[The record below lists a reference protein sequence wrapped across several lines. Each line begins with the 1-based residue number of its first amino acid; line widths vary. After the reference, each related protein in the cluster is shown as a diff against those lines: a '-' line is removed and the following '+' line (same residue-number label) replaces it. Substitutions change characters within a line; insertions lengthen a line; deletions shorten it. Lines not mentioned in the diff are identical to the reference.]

1 MVAPQGAAAD
11 TDEAMSEENIEVI
24 RRGVAL
30 TNESND
36 MQDVEAAVAELYH
49 PDVELRDLQHP
60 PDVPEV
66 VRGHVGVLAGL
77 QSWMA
82 LFDDWSA
89 EVHEYIDADPW
100 VVCDTQWRATGKGS
114 DVSVDW
120 RVADAH
126 EVKDGKIVREIYGF
140 PDVDAALRAV
150 RAEGKAKP

>member
-1 MVAPQGAAAD
+1 
-11 TDEAMSEENIEVI
+11 MSEENVELI

-30 TNESND
+30 ANGSAD
-36 MQDVEAAVAELYH
+36 PQAVEATVAELYH
-49 PDVELRDLQHP
+49 PDVEQRDLQHA

-66 VRGHVGVLAGL
+66 VRGRAAVVAGL
-77 QSWMA
+77 QKWIE
-82 LFDDWSA
+82 LFDDWSV

-114 DVSVDW
+114 HVSIDW

-140 PDVDAALRAV
+140 ANVAAALEAV
-150 RAEGKAKP
+150 RAEGGEVAGIAGPAGSG